1 MKTVSIAEAKDGFTE
16 LVRSAEE
23 GRPVTISRRGRP
35 VAVLLGQAE
44 YERLRAAIAAADFG
58 GWMQS
63 WRSRLPA
70 SFEGISA
77 EDLARWTEA

>member
-23 GRPVTISRRGRP
+23 GRPVTISRRGRA
-35 VAVLLGQAE
+35 VAVLLGEAE
-44 YERLRAAIAAADFG
+44 YSRLRAAVSAADFG

-63 WRSRLPA
+63 WRARLPA
-70 SFEGISA
+70 NFEGIGA
-77 EDLARWTEA
+77 EDLSRWTEA